1 MKKIL
6 LVIAALFLLLS
17 CETMSPI
24 KTDTWLDG
32 KQGAVAEFN
41 MAGKWDA
48 GPYMEGGWG
57 EGIFT
62 QNGNRISGTL
72 GPYSVDGV
80 VEGKTV
86 FMSIR
91 GGTKLYTAKLTLQPD
106 GQLTGTY
113 VFNALIGEEGAE
125 SAEAN
130 TMTLN
135 RINPQQK

>member
-1 MKKIL
+1 MKKFL
-6 LVIAALFLLLS
+6 LVIAVFSLLLS
-17 CETMSPI
+17 CKTMSPI

-32 KQGAVAEFN
+32 KQGAAAEFN
-41 MAGKWDA
+41 MTGKWDA

-57 EGIFT
+57 EGIIT

-72 GPYSVDGV
+72 GPYNVDGV

-86 FMSIR
+86 YMAIQ

-106 GQLTGTY
+106 GQLKGTY

-125 SAEAN
+125 GAETDTI
-130 TMTLN
+130 TMK
-135 RINPQQK
+135 RITPQQN